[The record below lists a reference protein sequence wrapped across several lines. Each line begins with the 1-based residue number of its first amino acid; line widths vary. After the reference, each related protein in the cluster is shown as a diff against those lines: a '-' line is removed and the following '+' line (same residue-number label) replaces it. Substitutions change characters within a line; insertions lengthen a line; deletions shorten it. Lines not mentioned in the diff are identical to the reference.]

1 MPNRTPENTKET
13 VMNRIRRIRRVITAL
28 AGLAVTWLS
37 LAVAAPAAFAATT
50 MVPNDGGTSGRV
62 RTGAV
67 TVTRTVVVGG
77 TPGWQIALIA
87 VGAALFA
94 AGLAVLAERT
104 RMAHRKAALS
114 AA

>member
-1 MPNRTPENTKET
+1 
-13 VMNRIRRIRRVITAL
+13 MNRIRRIRRVITAL
-28 AGLAVTWLS
+28 AGLAVTWLG
-37 LAVAAPAAFAATT
+37 LAVAAPAAFARIA
-50 MVPNDGGTSGRV
+50 PPSGGSAGVTAPSG
-62 RTGAV
+62 TF

-77 TPGWQIALIA
+77 MPGWQIALIA

-104 RMAHRKAALS
+104 RMAHRKTALS